1 MSELEFCIG
10 NKTIAFEFLERTHFK
25 VDPYDGHTWMRYA
38 SVITYG
44 FGLIG
49 SGFLGSVIW
58 YESSSGRIA
67 PYRTVT
73 NQLVSWTLFEVN
85 IVLKN
90 DLDIDGFVVT
100 YGLQL
105 KSMDI
110 QTYFVFNPQDSS

>member
-10 NKTIAFEFLERTHFK
+10 NKTLAFEFLERTHFK
-25 VDPYDGHTWMRYA
+25 VDPYDGHTWMKYV

-49 SGFLGSVIW
+49 SGFLGIVIW
-58 YESSSGRIA
+58 YESSSRRIA

-90 DLDIDGFVVT
+90 VLDIHEFVVS
-100 YGLQL
+100 YDLQL
-105 KSMDI
+105 KSMNI
-110 QTYFVFNPQDSS
+110 QT